1 MGVKTEDFF
10 LRKRSPKSGMVI
22 VRGTCKGDG
31 KDRIALRVSR
41 GSQGAD
47 RNKEQ
52 SYACIRTPVASPRL
66 SVPVK
71 TLFE

>member
-31 KDRIALRVSR
+31 KDRVAPKVLVSR
-41 GSQGAD
+41 ETQGAD
-47 RNKEQ
+47 RNK
-52 SYACIRTPVASPRL
+52 
-66 SVPVK
+66 
-71 TLFE
+71 